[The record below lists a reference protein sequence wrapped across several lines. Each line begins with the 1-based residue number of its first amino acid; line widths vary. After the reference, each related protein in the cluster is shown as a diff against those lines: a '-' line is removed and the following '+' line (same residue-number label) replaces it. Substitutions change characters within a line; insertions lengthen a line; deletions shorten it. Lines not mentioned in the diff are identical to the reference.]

1 MREPI
6 STVQYRVFRDARK
19 NLFLSEKCLCNIVVA
34 AAAAVYTAWF
44 PLNQCPCPLK
54 WIVFS
59 CCLPR
64 GQTHCTDDTKHDFRI
79 SMSFVC
85 QRVALHSPSCCNLT
99 SFGEVSC
106 LSCFFCEYSHARTF
120 SQNVEIHANCVTFSW
135 STSILLWLAPDARKK
150 RQPKSVWVLCIC
162 VRLHLKYKTG

>member
-106 LSCFFCEYSHARTF
+106 LSCFFLRILTRTHISTKCRNSRELRNIF
-120 SQNVEIHANCVTFSW
+120 LIHIHLVVIGSRRTKKKTTKICMGFVHMCALASEI
-135 STSILLWLAPDARKK
+135 
-150 RQPKSVWVLCIC
+150 
-162 VRLHLKYKTG
+162 